1 MSIPTQDDAHLM
13 VELFKLRFEPFL
25 QESETWFAMQFQP
38 EAWETIKARYPQGS
52 KEWRMLTTVLGYW
65 ELLGAL
71 LDHNLLSEDL
81 MFDAIESIDVTW
93 DKVKEWIP
101 HARLDMGSDLWE
113 NIELLVARQRRWR
126 LVRVPKAELKP
137 GV

>member
-1 MSIPTQDDAHLM
+1 MMSIPTQEDALLM
-13 VELFKLRFEPFL
+13 VELFKLRLEPFL
-25 QESETWFAMQFQP
+25 QESETWFATQFQP
-38 EAWETIKARYPQGS
+38 ESWESLKAKYPQGS

-81 MFDAIESIDVTW
+81 LFDAIESVDLTW
-93 DKVKEWIP
+93 DKVKDWLP

-113 NIELLVARQRRWR
+113 NIELLVTRQRRWR
-126 LVRVPKAELKP
+126 LVRVPKAEQA
-137 GV
+137 